1 MITEHLFDKF
11 RMKNTRLS
19 KICLW
24 FCCLL
29 LISYAAGAD
38 EQARE
43 REALEQIDR
52 IIEWE
57 LNKEDEAQQ
66 EDEALVALYL
76 DTEEIGDSMKT
87 AEYRCYSLYSVGRG
101 GYSGIKTIPF
111 GAPWSTWEWIRSND
125 FKREIVINP
134 GPPYKNFT
142 KVINLMPGEVTNL
155 GYIVLEKVEAEE
167 SASISGT
174 IKDENGKLLEGAE
187 VSSAKGIAVTDSQG
201 YYHIDGFGLDVYD
214 LTAVKN
220 GYISGG
226 MKVSIRDMNSHVI
239 EKDFV
244 LSFPRK
250 IQLSYVISPKETN
263 DFNAPD
269 AFAGTVAFSVDK
281 TFLPFPVEQIESSD
295 FRQFINKVNLNIR
308 LTDGKLTLSNSYAP
322 IFYERLRSDYV
333 DFEAIRSVES
343 LDYNAQHCP
352 PIEEGDII
360 LIDGGK
366 ISDYVVKILFEEIQP
381 VLP

>member
-1 MITEHLFDKF
+1 MITKHLFDKF

-52 IIEWE
+52 MIEWE
-57 LNKEDEAQQ
+57 LDKEDEAQR
-66 EDEALVALYL
+66 EDGALVALYL

-87 AEYRCYSLYSVGRG
+87 AEYRCYFLSHGRRG
-101 GYSGIKTIPF
+101 GYSGIKTISF
-111 GAPWSTWEWIRSND
+111 GVPWSTWERIHSND
-125 FKREIVINP
+125 FKREIVIDP

-142 KVINLMPGEVTNL
+142 KIVNLMPGEVINL
-155 GYIVLEKVEAEE
+155 GYIVLEKVEAEGTV
-167 SASISGT
+167 SISGT
-174 IKDENGKLLEGAE
+174 VKNENGEPLEGVE
-187 VSSAKGIAVTDSQG
+187 VSSEKDTADTNSQG
-201 YYHIDGFGLDVYD
+201 YYRIDGFGLEEFD
-214 LTAVKN
+214 LTAVKD
-220 GYISGG
+220 GYVPGG
-226 MKVSIRDMNSHVI
+226 MKVSIRDMNDRII
-239 EKDFV
+239 EKNFV

-250 IQLSYVISPKETN
+250 IQLSYVISPKDIN
-263 DFNAPD
+263 DFNSPEAT
-269 AFAGTVAFSVDK
+269 AGTAAFFVDK
-281 TFLPFPVEQIESSD
+281 AFLPFPVEQIESSD
-295 FRQFINKVNLNIR
+295 FRQFINKTYMNIR
-308 LTDGKLTLSNSYAP
+308 LNNGKLTLDDSYAP

-333 DFEAIRSVES
+333 DFEAIRSVEN
-343 LDYNAQHCP
+343 LNYNAQFCP
-352 PIEEGDII
+352 PIEQGDII

-381 VLP
+381 IIP